1 MKTLILALALAA
13 AGIAAAVEPAAAETY
28 ACLVGDC
35 SA

>member
-1 MKTLILALALAA
+1 MKILILALALMVAGTAA
-13 AGIAAAVEPAAAETY
+13 TIEPAAADH